1 MARMFNPPHPGRMVA
16 ETLEYLGIS
25 AREFARHIGVAPS
38 TVTRII
44 KEKSPI
50 TPEMAVRISAAI
62 SGPSPEAWL
71 AMQAL
76 QTQQP
81 EKALLVSPIVDMEK
95 LILDLMQQAGV
106 TEEQLRTAGEI
117 PTAMGETLSWPYLC
131 WAREHPLHWK
141 VPTQVLYADTDPLTG
156 HTAMEQFRQQ
166 TGAHLTILE
175 GGEHWFHTE
184 TQLAALQGW
193 ESCHI

>member
-62 SGPSPEAWL
+62 SDRAPRHGLPCRRITTL
-71 AMQAL
+71 GKLNIQL
-76 QTQQP
+76 I
-81 EKALLVSPIVDMEK
+81 SPI
-95 LILDLMQQAGV
+95 
-106 TEEQLRTAGEI
+106 
-117 PTAMGETLSWPYLC
+117 
-131 WAREHPLHWK
+131 
-141 VPTQVLYADTDPLTG
+141 
-156 HTAMEQFRQQ
+156 
-166 TGAHLTILE
+166 
-175 GGEHWFHTE
+175 
-184 TQLAALQGW
+184 
-193 ESCHI
+193 

>member
-25 AREFARHIGVAPS
+25 AREFARYIGVAPS

-71 AMQAL
+71 AMQADYDAWQAEHSIDISHITRISEPKKNHL
-76 QTQQP
+76 QVAFP
-81 EKALLVSPIVDMEK
+81 V
-95 LILDLMQQAGV
+95 
-106 TEEQLRTAGEI
+106 
-117 PTAMGETLSWPYLC
+117 
-131 WAREHPLHWK
+131 
-141 VPTQVLYADTDPLTG
+141 
-156 HTAMEQFRQQ
+156 
-166 TGAHLTILE
+166 
-175 GGEHWFHTE
+175 
-184 TQLAALQGW
+184 
-193 ESCHI
+193 

>member
-71 AMQAL
+71 ALPCRRITTLGKLNIQL
-76 QTQQP
+76 I
-81 EKALLVSPIVDMEK
+81 SPI
-95 LILDLMQQAGV
+95 
-106 TEEQLRTAGEI
+106 
-117 PTAMGETLSWPYLC
+117 
-131 WAREHPLHWK
+131 
-141 VPTQVLYADTDPLTG
+141 
-156 HTAMEQFRQQ
+156 
-166 TGAHLTILE
+166 
-175 GGEHWFHTE
+175 
-184 TQLAALQGW
+184 
-193 ESCHI
+193 

>member
-62 SGPSPEAWL
+62 PGPSPEAWL
-71 AMQAL
+71 AMQADYDAWQAEHSIDISHITRISEPKKNHL
-76 QTQQP
+76 QVAFP
-81 EKALLVSPIVDMEK
+81 V
-95 LILDLMQQAGV
+95 
-106 TEEQLRTAGEI
+106 
-117 PTAMGETLSWPYLC
+117 
-131 WAREHPLHWK
+131 
-141 VPTQVLYADTDPLTG
+141 
-156 HTAMEQFRQQ
+156 
-166 TGAHLTILE
+166 
-175 GGEHWFHTE
+175 
-184 TQLAALQGW
+184 
-193 ESCHI
+193 

>member
-71 AMQAL
+71 AMQADVRRWGFRN
-76 QTQQP
+76 
-81 EKALLVSPIVDMEK
+81 EALFH
-95 LILDLMQQAGV
+95 LIL
-106 TEEQLRTAGEI
+106 
-117 PTAMGETLSWPYLC
+117 
-131 WAREHPLHWK
+131 
-141 VPTQVLYADTDPLTG
+141 
-156 HTAMEQFRQQ
+156 
-166 TGAHLTILE
+166 
-175 GGEHWFHTE
+175 GGNWRC
-184 TQLAALQGW
+184 
-193 ESCHI
+193 SDRC